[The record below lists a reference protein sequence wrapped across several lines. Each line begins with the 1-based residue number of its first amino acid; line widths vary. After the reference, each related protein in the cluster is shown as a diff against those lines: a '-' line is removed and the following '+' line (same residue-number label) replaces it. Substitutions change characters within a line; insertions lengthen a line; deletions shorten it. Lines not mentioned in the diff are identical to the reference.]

1 MNLNLR
7 IFGDSTFP
15 DVHEYTPPRYK
26 KSSEQLKKKRSFGQ
40 FLSIS
45 GGTGLA
51 LQIGHRESEDLDFFS
66 QKDFNSE
73 LLQKEFA
80 NISHLEN
87 VQIDKG
93 TLNCFVDNVQIQF
106 LHYPYKL
113 LEEKIDW
120 EGIAVSSVLDIA
132 CTKLLTISS
141 RVNRKDFID
150 LYFILQI
157 YPLSFLFKKLGE
169 KYTNINYDK
178 LHILKSLIYFEE
190 ADSQPSQRM
199 HKAVNWETI
208 KKEIK
213 KVDKDFKL

>member
-1 MNLNLR
+1 MFTNTLPA
-7 IFGDSTFP
+7 ST
-15 DVHEYTPPRYK
+15 K
-26 KSSEQLKKKRSFGQ
+26 KVLFSLKKTSTVQDFY
-40 FLSIS
+40 LS

-120 EGIAVSSVLDIA
+120 EGIAVSSVLDKIGRA
-132 CTKLLTISS
+132 SCRE
-141 RVNRKDFID
+141 RV
-150 LYFILQI
+150 
-157 YPLSFLFKKLGE
+157 
-169 KYTNINYDK
+169 
-178 LHILKSLIYFEE
+178 
-190 ADSQPSQRM
+190 
-199 HKAVNWETI
+199 
-208 KKEIK
+208 
-213 KVDKDFKL
+213 